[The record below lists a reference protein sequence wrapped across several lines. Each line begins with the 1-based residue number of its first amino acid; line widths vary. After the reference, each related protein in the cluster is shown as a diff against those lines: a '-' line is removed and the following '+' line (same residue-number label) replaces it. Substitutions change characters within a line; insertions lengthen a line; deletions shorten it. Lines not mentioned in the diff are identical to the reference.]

1 MNCVNKLILRWEE
14 KIEKVIPQERK
25 IKHKGK
31 EQSSPIQKTKKMNL
45 PKEVD
50 PQNKESVEIQI
61 QVGEKNSASD
71 PKVEI
76 QDREIAQEA
85 GSRNL
90 T

>member
-31 EQSSPIQKTKKMNL
+31 EQSSPIQKIKKMNL

-61 QVGEKNSASD
+61 QVGEKNSASE
-71 PKVEI
+71 KK
-76 QDREIAQEA
+76 
-85 GSRNL
+85 
-90 T
+90 

>member
-1 MNCVNKLILRWEE
+1 
-14 KIEKVIPQERK
+14 
-25 IKHKGK
+25 
-31 EQSSPIQKTKKMNL
+31 MNL

-50 PQNKESVEIQI
+50 PQNKESVEIHI